1 MPNVLGPYK
10 NLSSMI
16 TNRFQITEIGENGSK
31 AVLPGMVFK
40 FYDGATKAAG
50 RLARVHPN
58 KGYIILD
65 KQTKLEY
72 IIKQIEL

>member
-1 MPNVLGPYK
+1 
-10 NLSSMI
+10 MI
-16 TNRFQITEIGENGSK
+16 TNRFQITEIGENGAK
-31 AVLPGMVFK
+31 VVLPGMTFK

-65 KQTKLEY
+65 KQEKIEY
-72 IIKQIEL
+72 IFKRIEQ

>member
-1 MPNVLGPYK
+1 
-10 NLSSMI
+10 MI
-16 TNRFQITEIGENGSK
+16 TNRFQITEIGENGAK

-50 RLARVHPN
+50 RLARVHPT

-65 KQTKLEY
+65 KQTKAEY
-72 IIKQIEL
+72 IIKQMEL